1 MTMRV
6 PTDKDTV
13 ALIKAII
20 NQDRRERQRAGYRR
34 CTRKLADRIAAE
46 LGMNIHTVRS
56 IKERKRH
63 RHIPAAR
70 TSQAETVP
78 SERLEKIRQS
88 RIRSGFIAGPWKLIY
103 PEQAWGRWSYKK
115 RIRRLGRPPADGSK
129 C

>member
-20 NQDRRERQRAGYRR
+20 NQDRRERQRAGYRK
-34 CTRKLADRIAAE
+34 CTFKLAERIAAE
-46 LGMNIHTVRS
+46 LGMSIYTVLA

-63 RHIPAAR
+63 RHVPAAR

-78 SERLEKIRQS
+78 AEKLEKIRQR
-88 RIRSGFIAGPWKLIY
+88 RIRSGIIAGPWKLIY

-115 RIRRLGRPPADGSK
+115 RIRRLGK
-129 C
+129 